1 MSAWQS
7 VTPDENAALA
17 EAISDF
23 YADPLGFVLFAFPWG
38 EPGTVL
44 ERETGPDEWHLQFL
58 TRLGEEVRARGFNG
72 HDPVDPI
79 QMATVSGHGVGK
91 SALTAWLIL
100 WLMSTRPNC
109 KGTVTAST
117 APQLET
123 KTWPELAKW
132 HKLSSV
138 RDWFEMTMGRGSM
151 KIVAVENPEGWR
163 CTAQTATKENSE
175 AFAGQHAADSTSFYI
190 FDEASAIPDAISEV
204 AEGGLTDGEPFYFQ
218 FGNGTRNSGKFHRL
232 FHKERHRW
240 VTYHVDAR
248 TCKKPNKT
256 LHQKWIDDYGIDSDF
271 VKVRILGQFP
281 NQSSEQFIGQ
291 SLVAQA
297 RIRPAVEDR
306 RQRML
311 IGVDVARF
319 GNDASIICRRRGRDA
334 RSWPWIRME
343 GQDLVKVANRVAAL
357 VAEHR
362 NLNDDPVVFV
372 DGAGVGGGVVD
383 LLRAMGIEVFEV
395 QPGAAATDPVRY
407 GNKRVEM
414 WGDLKDWLVGG
425 CIPDTQALE
434 DDLCGPEYFYNMKG
448 QQFLESKD
456 DMKARGLASPDEAD
470 AIAYTFA
477 SPIPPRSMQE
487 MDRPAVGMAT
497 TAYKLFD

>member
-1 MSAWQS
+1 M
-7 VTPDENAALA
+7 TPDESIALA
-17 EAISDF
+17 EAVAE
-23 YADPLGFVLFAFPWG
+23 YVTDPLGFVMFAFPWG
-38 EPGTVL
+38 EPGTEL
-44 ERETGPDEWHLQFL
+44 EREEGPDEWHVQFL
-58 TRLGEEVRARGFNG
+58 TRLGAEVRTRGFNG

-132 HKLSSV
+132 WKLSAV
-138 RDWFEMTMGRGSM
+138 REWFEITMGRGSM
-151 KIVAVENPEGWR
+151 KLVAVENPEGWR
-163 CTAQTATKENSE
+163 TTAQTATKENSE
-175 AFAGQHAADSTSFYI
+175 AFAGQHAADSSSFYI
-190 FDEASAIPDAISEV
+190 FDEASAVPDKISEV
-204 AEGGLTDGEPFYFQ
+204 AEGGLTDGEPFWFQ

-240 VTYHVDAR
+240 ITFHVDAR

-256 LHQKWIDDYGIDSDF
+256 LHAKWIADYGEDSDF
-271 VKVRILGQFP
+271 VKVRVRGLFP
-281 NQSSEQFIGQ
+281 SQSAEQFIGQ
-291 SLVAQA
+291 DLVAGA
-297 RIRPAVEDR
+297 RKREAFEDR

-319 GNDASIICRRRGRDA
+319 GDDASIICRRRGRDA

-343 GQDLVKVANRVAAL
+343 GQDTTKLAARVAAL

-362 NLNDDPVVFV
+362 MLNDDPVVFV

-383 LLRAMGIEVFEV
+383 QLRQLGLEVFEV
-395 QPGAAATDPVRY
+395 QPGEAARDSVKY

-414 WGDLKDWLVGG
+414 WGDMKAWLAGG
-425 CIPDTQALE
+425 CIPDSQVLE
-434 DDLCGPEYFYNMKG
+434 DDLCGPEFFYDIRG
-448 QQFLESKD
+448 RQYLEAKD
-456 DMKARGLASPDEAD
+456 AMKARGLASPDEGD
-470 AIAYTFA
+470 ALAYTFA
-477 SPIPPRSMQE
+477 MPVPPRDFLPSGTGTFAQ
-487 MDRPAVGMAT
+487 T
-497 TAYKLFD
+497 SYNLFD